1 MKELCLRL
9 KKKPLSL
16 KKVEMIPNKTV
27 NDLINKHSNLEKELS
42 SGNID
47 KKFFAEKS
55 KEYSDLN
62 EIINNAKKY
71 LSFEKDKN
79 ELEKILVDQNS
90 DTELLNMA
98 QIELKELETQ
108 HKKNEKKLKL
118 FLLPKD
124 EADKK
129 NAIIEIRAGTG
140 GLEASLFASDLFKM
154 YEKVSNKKKWFLE
167 IISISKS
174 EAGGLKEVIAS
185 IKGINIYSTLKYESG
200 VHRVQRVPDTETQ
213 GRVHTSAA
221 TVAVLPEAE
230 EVDLKINES
239 DLRIDVFRAGGPG
252 GQSVNTTDSAVRIT
266 HIPSGISVSQQD
278 EKSQH
283 KNKAKGLKILR
294 ARLYELERTR
304 IDQERSKE
312 RKNKIG
318 TGDRSE
324 RIRTYNFPQGR
335 VTDHRINLTLHKL
348 EEFLEGEAFDEM
360 IESLSLKAQEES
372 LSNL

>member
-1 MKELCLRL
+1 
-9 KKKPLSL
+9 
-16 KKVEMIPNKTV
+16 MIPIKTV
-27 NDLINKHSNLEKELS
+27 EELILKHSTLEKDLS
-42 SGNID
+42 SGEID
-47 KKFFAEKS
+47 KKLFAEKS
-55 KEYSDLN
+55 KDYSDVN
-62 EIINNAKKY
+62 EIIANAKQY
-71 LSFEKDKN
+71 VSYENEKN
-79 ELEKILVDQNS
+79 ELEKIINDS
-90 DTELLNMA
+90 SGDE
-98 QIELKELETQ
+98 ELKKMAELELTDLQSQ
-108 HKKNEKKLKL
+108 HEMNEKKLKL

-154 YEKVSNKKKWFLE
+154 YEKVSHKKKWLLE
-167 IISISKS
+167 LISISKS
-174 EAGGLKEVIAS
+174 DAGGLKEVIAS
-185 IKGINIYSTLKYESG
+185 ITGTNIYSSLKYESG

-266 HIPSGISVSQQD
+266 HIPTGLSVSQQD

-283 KNKAKGLKILR
+283 KNKAKAMTILR
-294 ARLYELERTR
+294 SRLYEAERLR
-304 IDQERSKE
+304 IEKERSVA
-312 RKNKIG
+312 RKSQIG

-335 VTDHRINLTLHKL
+335 VSDHRINLTLHKL
-348 EEFLEGEAFDEM
+348 SGFLAGDDFSEM
-360 IESLSLKAQEES
+360 SDALQIKYQEELLES
-372 LSNL
+372 VK

>member
-1 MKELCLRL
+1 MLPK
-9 KKKPLSL
+9 
-16 KKVEMIPNKTV
+16 NKID
-27 NDLINKHSNLEKELS
+27 DLIEKHSLLEKQLS
-42 SGNID
+42 SGDID
-47 KKFFAEKS
+47 KKKFAEKS

-62 EIINNAKKY
+62 EVINEAKRYQKY
-71 LSFEKDKN
+71 DKEKV
-79 ELEKILVDQNS
+79 ELEKIIN
-90 DTELLNMA
+90 DTSSEQDFKDMA
-98 QIELKELETQ
+98 IKELEELNQ
-108 HKKNEKKLKL
+108 IHNENEKKIKL

-124 EADKK
+124 DADKK

-154 YEKVSNKKKWFLE
+154 YEKISNRKKWFIE
-167 IISISKS
+167 VISISKS
-174 EAGGLKEVIAS
+174 DAGGLKEVIAS
-185 IKGINIYSTLKYESG
+185 IKGKNIYSTLKYESG

-230 EVDLKINES
+230 EVDVKIEEK
-239 DLRIDVFRAGGPG
+239 DLRIDVFRSSGPG

-266 HIPSGISVSQQD
+266 HIPTGLVVSQQD
-278 EKSQH
+278 EKSQIR
-283 KNKAKGLKILR
+283 NREKGLKILR
-294 ARLYELERTR
+294 SRIYEFERQKQ
-304 IDQERSKE
+304 DEKRSKD

-348 EEFLEGEAFDEM
+348 NEFMEGEIFDEM
-360 IESLSLKAQEES
+360 IENLNLKAQDEE
-372 LSNL
+372 LLNL

>member
-1 MKELCLRL
+1 
-9 KKKPLSL
+9 
-16 KKVEMIPNKTV
+16 MIPLKTIQE
-27 NDLINKHSNLEKELS
+27 LIGKHSELEKDLS
-42 SGNID
+42 SGKIE
-47 KKFFAEKS
+47 KKVFAEKS

-62 EIINNAKKY
+62 EIINDAKKY
-71 LSFEKDKN
+71 ISFEKDKA
-79 ELEKILVDQNS
+79 ELEKILVDQSS
-90 DTELLNMA
+90 DKELLKMA
-98 QIELKELETQ
+98 ENEINDLQTQ
-108 HKKNEKKLKL
+108 YDKIEKKLKL

-154 YEKVSNKKKWFLE
+154 YEKISHKKKWNVEL
-167 IISISKS
+167 ISISRS

-185 IKGINIYSTLKYESG
+185 IKGTNIYSTLKYESG

-230 EVDLKINES
+230 EVDLKINDS

-266 HIPSGISVSQQD
+266 HIPTGLSVSQQD

-283 KNKAKGLKILR
+283 KNKAKGMKILR
-294 ARLYELERTR
+294 ARLYELERSR
-304 IDQERSKE
+304 IDQERSKD
-312 RKNKIG
+312 RKTKIG

-348 EEFLEGEAFDEM
+348 EEFLQGEAFDEM
-360 IESLSLKAQEES
+360 IESLTLQAQEES